1 MDSEQAT
8 QQIQALIASVEE
20 LTRQNEELQKAA
32 ESQNGNDSGLL
43 RTRTKKNIEE
53 SKETTMR
60 KNQIARSTGGRG
72 RRKKTRL
79 GWRTS
84 SVT

>member
-1 MDSEQAT
+1 MLIIQAVFPKWKKRSSLHKMDSEQAA

-53 SKETTMR
+53 SKETAMR
-60 KNQIARSTGGRG
+60 KN
-72 RRKKTRL
+72 
-79 GWRTS
+79 
-84 SVT
+84 